1 MRLNPNNLKLFGQS
15 EERGLKMAL
24 SKTIAALSLMA
35 LGLTGCATVAPEAIK
50 TTPLVVTTNGSAA
63 TESEQVINSPAQA
76 EAENGAEASSQV
88 ASPVEVEAA
97 PDGGSIDQNMTDED
111 LLWEALMGPD
121 GEYAAAASYQA
132 VLDRFGTVEPYASIL
147 EAELRHIAALTRQL
161 ERLGVNVPSNPYL
174 SKVAAPSDLESAAT
188 AWATG
193 EILNVEMYDAL
204 ISQAN
209 DAQVIKV
216 LGNLRR
222 SSLESHLPAFEQA
235 AASGGVLDEF
245 QSGH

>member
-1 MRLNPNNLKLFGQS
+1 
-15 EERGLKMAL
+15 MAL
-24 SKTIAALSLMA
+24 FKTIATFSVVA
-35 LGLTGCATVAPEAIK
+35 LGLTGCATVTPEAA
-50 TTPLVVTTNGSAA
+50 TTIPSVLATNGADE
-63 TESEQVINSPAQA
+63 TESAQA
-76 EAENGAEASSQV
+76 ITSPVEEEAEASAQAPSNATEPTAV
-88 ASPVEVEAA
+88 KVDVDEDSAVETMSDA
-97 PDGGSIDQNMTDED
+97 D
-111 LLWEALMGPD
+111 LLWEALMGSD

-132 VLDRFGTVEPYASIL
+132 VLDKFGTVEPYASIL

-161 ERLGVNVPSNPYL
+161 ERLGVTVPANPYL
-174 SKVAAPSDLESAAT
+174 GKIAAPSDLESAAT